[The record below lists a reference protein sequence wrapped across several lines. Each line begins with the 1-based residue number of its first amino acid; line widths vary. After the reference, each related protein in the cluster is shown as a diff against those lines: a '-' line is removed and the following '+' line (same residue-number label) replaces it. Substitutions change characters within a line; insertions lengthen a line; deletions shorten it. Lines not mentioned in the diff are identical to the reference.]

1 MLVAYKIDSFL
12 LSLVYHMAGLVDR
25 YTESVLRTTYNSHKA
40 YVETLNRIRR
50 DTGLPIRGPNPPE
63 DITENTTKF
72 ILRNKYGDMTCVW
85 AKSVGRS
92 GDLYSDREGI
102 QEVKA
107 FSSEAPSSFGPDK
120 IFKAIYFLDM
130 RGWLQDKIILWRIS
144 VTNESREW
152 KGLRMNNT
160 ETYEDQCIR
169 GVRPHISFE
178 KIREQLGNA
187 QDSSGNP
194 ICSKIYDGTFEG
206 IF

>member
-1 MLVAYKIDSFL
+1 
-12 LSLVYHMAGLVDR
+12 MAGLVDR
-25 YTESVLRTTYNSHKA
+25 YTDSVLRTTYNSHKA
-40 YVETLNRIRR
+40 YVETLNGIRR

-63 DITENTTKF
+63 DITENITKF
-72 ILRNKYGDMTCVW
+72 ILRNKYGDTTCVW

-107 FSSEAPSSFGPDK
+107 FSSEGPSSFGPDK

-152 KGLRMNNT
+152 KGLRMNNR

-178 KIREQLGNA
+178 KIIEQLGNA